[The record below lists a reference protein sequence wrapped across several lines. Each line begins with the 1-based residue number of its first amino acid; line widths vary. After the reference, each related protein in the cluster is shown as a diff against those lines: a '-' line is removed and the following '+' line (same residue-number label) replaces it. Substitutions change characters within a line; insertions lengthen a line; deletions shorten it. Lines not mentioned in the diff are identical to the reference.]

1 MVLYS
6 IIKSCNSFFVINRD
20 IARQDF
26 ILNDLF
32 SGGRNPG
39 KILKCTSQTFS
50 TSFAMTSHKH
60 KPKVA
65 QKFYKRKQIYT
76 HRISNIYRLIHG
88 LSHIALVI
96 SSRPLI
102 STPSALA
109 RGTISVD
116 GWWQGQYEKGHVLIY
131 LSHILPGQ
139 ITCYCPRKMLLPRR
153 KITRRKLCFYYTF
166 KFGVISIEY
175 VIKIYTHRITN
186 INVYTLN

>member
-1 MVLYS
+1 MIWIIITFIVLYS
-6 IIKSCNSFFVINRD
+6 IIKSCNSFFVINRH

-65 QKFYKRKQIYT
+65 QKFYKRRQIYT

-88 LSHIALVI
+88 LFHIAFII
-96 SSRPLI
+96 SSRPRDDI
-102 STPSALA
+102 SRGLMTRTIWKRPCINLFITYFA
-109 RGTISVD
+109 RAD
-116 GWWQGQYEKGHVLIY
+116 N
-131 LSHILPGQ
+131 
-139 ITCYCPRKMLLPRR
+139 MLMAA
-153 KITRRKLCFYYTF
+153 
-166 KFGVISIEY
+166 
-175 VIKIYTHRITN
+175 
-186 INVYTLN
+186 